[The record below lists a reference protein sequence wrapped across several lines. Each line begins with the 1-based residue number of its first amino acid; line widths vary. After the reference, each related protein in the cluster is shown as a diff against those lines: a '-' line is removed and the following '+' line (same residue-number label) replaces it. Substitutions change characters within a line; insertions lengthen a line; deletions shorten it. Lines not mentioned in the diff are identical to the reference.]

1 MTYKRR
7 DFIKGIAAVAAISAA
22 QDVSGFPF
30 SDSAIQEKKTV
41 SFFTKILDNYETSFL
56 TETLALAGVESLD
69 VTVRPQGKVEPARV
83 KDDLPKLV
91 EIARKDGLKT
101 EMMVTAIEKPD
112 QLYTKEIL
120 ETAAVLGVKHY
131 RTAWFKYDLKKPIE
145 KSQLEFA
152 EQLRLLAQLNRSVG
166 IQGGYQ
172 NHTGTSFGSP
182 VWDLWSA
189 LKDLPVE
196 FMGAQYDVRHAIIE
210 GANSWIVGLNL
221 IKNNISSLAIKDF
234 KWEVTGNKASVVSV
248 PLGEGLIDFD
258 LYFKTIS
265 ELNIVAPI
273 TLHVEYPLLSDEEE
287 KLSLTE
293 KQKILVP
300 KIRHDVDFIRYFLDK
315 YEIR

>member
-1 MTYKRR
+1 MNFNRR
-7 DFIKGIAAVAAISAA
+7 DFIKGMAAVTAVSAT
-22 QDVSGFPF
+22 QIVSGFPVPE
-30 SDSAIQEKKTV
+30 SEITKEKSI
-41 SFFTKILDNYETSFL
+41 SFFTKLLDKYETPFL
-56 TETLALAGVESLD
+56 TETLALAGVNSLD

-83 KDDLPKLV
+83 KDDLPRFV
-91 EIARKDGLKT
+91 EIAWKAGLRT

-112 QLYTKEIL
+112 QLFTKEIL
-120 ETAAVLGVKHY
+120 ETAASLGVKHY
-131 RTAWFKYDLKKPIE
+131 RTAWFKYDLDKPVAQ
-145 KSQLEFA
+145 SQQEFA
-152 EQLRLLAQLNRSVG
+152 AQLKLLAQLNQSVG

-172 NHTGTSFGSP
+172 NHSGTSFGSP

-196 FMGAQYDVRHAIIE
+196 FMGAQYDVRHAMVE

-248 PLGEGLIDFD
+248 PLGEGLIDFN

-265 ELNIVAPI
+265 ELNIAAPI

-300 KIRHDVDFIRYFLDK
+300 KISHDVDFIRYYLNK

>member
-1 MTYKRR
+1 
-7 DFIKGIAAVAAISAA
+7 
-22 QDVSGFPF
+22 
-30 SDSAIQEKKTV
+30 
-41 SFFTKILDNYETSFL
+41 
-56 TETLALAGVESLD
+56 
-69 VTVRPQGKVEPARV
+69 VRPQGKVEPARV
-83 KDDLPKLV
+83 KDDLPRLV
-91 EIARKDGLKT
+91 EIARKAGLKT

-112 QLYTKEIL
+112 QLYTREIL
-120 ETAAVLGVKHY
+120 ETAAALGVKHY
-131 RTAWFKYDLKKPIE
+131 RTAWFKYDLTKSVE
-145 KSQLEFA
+145 KAQQEFA
-152 EQLRLLAQLNRSVG
+152 AQLRLLAQLNQSLG

-172 NHTGTSFGSP
+172 NHSGTSFGSA

-196 FMGAQYDVRHAIIE
+196 FMGAQYDVRHAMVE

-234 KWEVTGNKASVVSV
+234 KWEIKEGKASVTSV

-258 LYFKTIS
+258 LYFKTIK

-273 TLHVEYPLLSDEEE
+273 TLHIEYPMLSDDEE

-293 KQKILVP
+293 KQKILIP
-300 KIRHDVDFIRYFLDK
+300 KIRHDVDFVRNYLDK